1 MKHNEAMDSK
11 QSVTIID
18 THEQYVRSASIV
30 IDAPASV
37 IFDLLAHP
45 DRHGDFDGSGS
56 VKGVEPSAQQSST
69 RLALHDRF
77 TMSMK
82 VMVPYRIQ
90 NEVVEFEEGRRIAW
104 QHMGKH
110 RWRYELESVDANTTI
125 VTETFDART
134 ARIPAVLKVM
144 NAYNN
149 NLKSII
155 ATLPRLKD
163 LAESTQQ

>member
-1 MKHNEAMDSK
+1 
-11 QSVTIID
+11 
-18 THEQYVRSASIV
+18 
-30 IDAPASV
+30 
-37 IFDLLAHP
+37 
-45 DRHGDFDGSGS
+45 
-56 VKGVEPSAQQSST
+56 
-69 RLALHDRF
+69 
-77 TMSMK
+77 MK

-110 RWRYELESVDANTTI
+110 RWRYELEVVDANTTI

-134 ARIPAVLKVM
+134 ARIPAALKLM